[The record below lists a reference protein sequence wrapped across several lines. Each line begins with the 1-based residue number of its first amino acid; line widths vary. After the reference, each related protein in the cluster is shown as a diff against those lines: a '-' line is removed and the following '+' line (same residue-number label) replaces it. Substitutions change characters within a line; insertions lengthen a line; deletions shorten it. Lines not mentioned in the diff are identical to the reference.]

1 MGKLDEKKVIENN
14 VQLSLNVNNSVYMEE
29 MVHWK
34 NQVLNG
40 VLSHNN
46 LYL

>member
-1 MGKLDEKKVIENN
+1 MGKYGEKGVIDNK

-29 MVHWK
+29 TVHRK
-34 NQVLNG
+34 KQVLNG

>member
-1 MGKLDEKKVIENN
+1 MGKQSEKRVIDNK

-29 MVHWK
+29 TVHRK

-40 VLSHNN
+40 VLCHSN

>member
-1 MGKLDEKKVIENN
+1 MIDNK
-14 VQLSLNVNNSVYMEE
+14 VQLSLNVNNSVYMLET
-29 MVHWK
+29 VHRK
-34 NQVLNG
+34 NQALIG